1 MGRLAILG
9 GNPALTIKRVST
21 LAIIVSGIS
30 LTTQPFEKLNN

>member
-21 LAIIVSGIS
+21 LAIIVSEIS
-30 LTTQPFEKLNN
+30 YHYQAFRLNN